1 MAGTKCPIRPILSS
15 TKECGMFKKTAWL
28 AGAIAACFLSLSAPS
43 AAADDGRKRHGGHGK
58 YERWDGYGKYEKWD
72 RYGKHYGHK
81 RHGHKHSGHKHS
93 GHKHSG
99 HKHSGHKHSGHRHP
113 GKHYGHYRGRHYG
126 YWPYGPQRRSY
137 IYDDGRCR
145 IVIVTGPYGHRQI
158 VRCGPGYPVGRYIP
172 GSLIH
177 THPPAV
183 LGQVLDRT
191 PDGQGIVWDEPQS
204 GNRYELVPTRSYK
217 EADGRYCREYQST
230 ATLAGQTRQVYGQAC
245 RQPDGTW
252 AFVQ

>member
-1 MAGTKCPIRPILSS
+1 
-15 TKECGMFKKTAWL
+15 MFKKTAWL

-81 RHGHKHSGHKHS
+81 HHGHKRYGHKHF
-93 GHKHSG
+93 
-99 HKHSGHKHSGHRHP
+99 GHRHP

-158 VRCGPGYPVGRYIP
+158 VKCGPGYPAGRYIP

-183 LGQVLDRT
+183 PGQILGAHPIAVSQVLDQA
-191 PDGQGIVWDEPQS
+191 PDGQGIVWDEPQT
-204 GNRYELVPTRSYK
+204 GNQVKVVPTRSYK
-217 EADGRYCREYQST
+217 EADGRYCREYQPT
-230 ATLAGQTRQVYGQAC
+230 ATVGGQVRQVYGQAC
-245 RQPDGTW
+245 RQPDGAW